1 MTRNPESSRLS
12 RLWTAVIEASAAAVA
27 IHYATPWCG
36 PETSRDDSRRR
47 DDGRSCAA

>member
-12 RLWTAVIEASAAAVA
+12 RLWTALIEASAAAVA
-27 IHYATPWCG
+27 IHYAAPWCG
-36 PETSRDDSRRR
+36 PAASLGDGCRR